1 MKNKQII
8 KLRYGENPNQTAFLM
23 SSDKMSVFNYQA
35 SGKEISFNNII
46 DVDSGLKCLSEFKEP
61 TAIIIKHTNPCG
73 VASSKNINIAFKK
86 AYESDSKS
94 AFGGIVLLNK
104 KVNYNLSKTISKFF
118 FEVIIASDFEKRA
131 LDKLK
136 KKKKLIIIKI
146 PPYKKQ
152 IVETKSTI
160 FGDIQQ
166 TLDTDLINKNFIKL
180 ASNKKG
186 LQRDIDDLVFSI
198 KVAKHLKSNAV
209 VLSKNKQT
217 LGLGHGQTN
226 RVDALKFAIK
236 NMRTNFKNKNFVCAS
251 DGFFPF
257 TDSITLLR
265 KNGCKTVAQPSG
277 SINDRK
283 IVNYAN
289 DKNISLYFI
298 KNRLFKH

>member
-118 FEVIIASDFEKRA
+118 F
-131 LDKLK
+131 
-136 KKKKLIIIKI
+136 
-146 PPYKKQ
+146 
-152 IVETKSTI
+152 
-160 FGDIQQ
+160 
-166 TLDTDLINKNFIKL
+166 
-180 ASNKKG
+180 
-186 LQRDIDDLVFSI
+186 
-198 KVAKHLKSNAV
+198 
-209 VLSKNKQT
+209 
-217 LGLGHGQTN
+217 
-226 RVDALKFAIK
+226 
-236 NMRTNFKNKNFVCAS
+236 
-251 DGFFPF
+251 
-257 TDSITLLR
+257 
-265 KNGCKTVAQPSG
+265 
-277 SINDRK
+277 
-283 IVNYAN
+283 
-289 DKNISLYFI
+289 
-298 KNRLFKH
+298 